1 MSTAPGAPASASVD
15 APSATPSPVAF
26 PGGGVGEADEAAHA
40 RREARVGLLYG
51 LGAYGWWGVAPLYF
65 HLLTHVPALTVL
77 CHRIVW
83 SVVFLGLILL
93 AQRRWS
99 EVAAVLRDRRTLG
112 WLAISAG
119 LISVNWFVF
128 IYSVETGRVV
138 QASLGYHTHPPI
150 PVLLGWPP
158 LRERLRP
165 WQWVSVALATIGVGV
180 AATGAGGLPWI
191 ALTLAVSFALYGLLR
206 KTVRVGPMIG
216 LFVETTMLM
225 GPAMLLII
233 RGLMSGDGPPSVGT
247 TGLLMTAGVI
257 TALPLL
263 WFVAA
268 ARRLTLTT
276 IGFLQYIAPSMQLV
290 MAVGF
295 LGEALDARRVI
306 TFGFIWAAL
315 AVFSVDSMRRSGAS
329 R

>member
-15 APSATPSPVAF
+15 APSATPLPVAF
-26 PGGGVGEADEAAHA
+26 TGGGVGEADEAAHA

-93 AQRRWS
+93 AQRRWG
-99 EVAAVLRDRRTLG
+99 EVAAALRDRRTLG
-112 WLAISAG
+112 WLAISAT

-138 QASLGYHTHPPI
+138 QASLGYYINPLI
-150 PVLLGWPP
+150 NVLLGWTL

-191 ALTLAVSFALYGLLR
+191 ALTVAFSFAMYGLLR
-206 KTVRVGPMIG
+206 KLVRVGPMIG
-216 LFVETTMLM
+216 LFVETTMLVI
-225 GPAMLLII
+225 PALVLIGH
-233 RGLMSGDGPPSVGT
+233 GLVSGDSPPSPGT
-247 TGLLMTAGVI
+247 MGLLMAAGVI

-290 MAVGF
+290 MAVSF
-295 LGEALDARRVI
+295 LGEALDARRIV

-315 AVFSVDSMRRSGAS
+315 AVFSVDSVRRSQP
-329 R
+329 